1 MFQTLRAKIFG
12 GCLMI
17 LVLLSA
23 LGVYSIISFRS
34 LSLTSSS
41 ALEVNADNSIYTLQM
56 YESLVRMNEGML
68 KMMGAEFL
76 QGKRTLT
83 EQPAIFK
90 TALQNAHRLGSKTTD
105 NLNPA
110 LSEQLT
116 RIELIWQQ
124 FEALTPEFIRIAE
137 INPLDGRRFYE
148 QSITPSYQDLKE
160 QVFRLSNENAK
171 TFSLAKERTA
181 KESASSTAAVIIVAI
196 AAVAI
201 GIIASFI
208 IARRTT
214 EPLTKLRNRLSSL
227 REGNLALRL
236 PVTSSDELGDVSYE
250 FNRLTERLQEYEE
263 MNIAQLVQEKQKS
276 ETILTSI
283 DDPIYFFDEEMK
295 LRLLNNSAQT
305 VLDVSKVDVLGKEL
319 DAVFTKDNIRGGV
332 VKLLESEQPVS
343 QPVII
348 SEYVND
354 KERYYRLNAIE
365 VRSQDSLIG
374 TLISFTDITHFHE
387 LDELKSDFI
396 ARVSHEFRT
405 PLTSMKMSLD
415 LLQKEVLGKITAEQ
429 KDILETLKHD
439 TDRLAKLIQDLLAIT
454 KLESHQPLD
463 IHDASCDVSLTFDS
477 LCLSMKGFYQS
488 KGIEFT
494 ATTPKLPTLRI
505 IKSDFESVLQNL
517 LANAAKFTSE
527 GGKVSAQLQ
536 YLDND
541 LMIEVKDNGIG
552 ISETDKSRIF
562 EKFVQVKP
570 TNLATP
576 GSIGLGLSIV
586 SEIAKKYGGSVEVE
600 SEIAKGS
607 TFTVHCKVEKA

>member
-12 GCLMI
+12 GYLVI

-41 ALEVNADNSIYTLQM
+41 ALELNADNSIYTLQM

-76 QGKRTLT
+76 QGKRTLN

-90 TALQNAHRLGSKTTD
+90 TALQNAHRIASKTTND
-105 NLNPA
+105 LNPA
-110 LSEQLT
+110 ISEQLT
-116 RIELIWQQ
+116 RIEMLWQQ

-137 INPLDGRRFYE
+137 VNPLDARKFYE
-148 QSITPSYQDLKE
+148 RSITPSYEDLKE
-160 QVFRLSNENAK
+160 KVFTLSNENAK
-171 TFSLAKERTA
+171 TFTLAKERTA
-181 KESASSTAAVIIVAI
+181 EESASSTTAVIFVAI
-196 AAVAI
+196 TAVGI
-201 GIIASFI
+201 GIVVSYILAN
-208 IARRTT
+208 RTT
-214 EPLTKLRNRLSSL
+214 EPLTKIRNRLSSL
-227 REGNLALRL
+227 REGNLSLRL
-236 PVTSSDELGDVSYE
+236 PVTSSDELGEVSYE

-283 DDPIYFFDEEMK
+283 DDPIYFFDEAMT
-295 LRLLNNSAQT
+295 LRLLNTSGA
-305 VLDVSKVDVLGKEL
+305 VLL
-319 DAVFTKDNIRGGV
+319 GV
-332 VKLLESEQPVS
+332 VKDDVLSKSFDSVFSKDNLRIGVNKLFSDNESLQPTIVS
-343 QPVII
+343 ELV
-348 SEYVND
+348 SG
-354 KERYYRLNAIE
+354 KERHYRVHSIQ
-365 VRSQDSLIG
+365 VTSQEAVIG
-374 TLISFTDITHFHE
+374 TLISFTDITHFQE

-415 LLQKEVLGKITAEQ
+415 LLQKEVLGKVTPEQ

-454 KLESHQPLD
+454 KLESKRIPDTQ
-463 IHDASCDVSLTFDS
+463 DASCDVHAAFVS
-477 LCLSMKGFYQS
+477 LCQSMKSIFVS
-488 KGIEFT
+488 KGIEF
-494 ATTPKLPTLRI
+494 AYHSEVVPTLRI
-505 IKSDFESVLQNL
+505 LKSDLESLLQNL
-517 LANAAKFTSE
+517 LANAAKFTDEDGRVTAELS
-527 GGKVSAQLQ
+527 
-536 YLDND
+536 Y
-541 LMIEVKDNGIG
+541 KDNTLRVSVADTGIG
-552 ISETDKSRIF
+552 IALTDKERIF

-586 SEIAKKYGGSVEVE
+586 SEIAKKYSGRVDLE
-600 SEIAKGS
+600 SEIGKGS
-607 TFTVHCKVEKA
+607 TFTVECKVDVV

>member
-12 GCLMI
+12 GYLVI

-41 ALEVNADNSIYTLQM
+41 ALELNADNSIYTLQM
-56 YESLVRMNEGML
+56 YESLVRMNEGLL

-76 QGKRTLT
+76 QGKRALT

-148 QSITPSYQDLKE
+148 QSITPSYQELKE
-160 QVFRLSNENAK
+160 QVFKLSSENAK

-196 AAVAI
+196 TAVAI
-201 GIIASFI
+201 GIIVSFI
-208 IARRTT
+208 IARKTT

-227 REGNLALRL
+227 REGNLSLRL

-263 MNIAQLVQEKQKS
+263 MNVAQLVQEKQKS
-276 ETILTSI
+276 ETILASI
-283 DDPIYFFDEEMK
+283 DDPIYFFDEAMTLK
-295 LRLLNNSAQT
+295 LLNTSGEVLLGVSKGD
-305 VLDVSKVDVLGKEL
+305 VLDKSIDS
-319 DAVFTKDNIRGGV
+319 VFIKDNLRSGV
-332 VKLLESEQPVS
+332 YKLLGGNEVS
-343 QPVII
+343 QPTIV
-348 SEYVND
+348 SEVVD
-354 KERYYRLNAIE
+354 GKERHYRIHSIK
-365 VRSQDSLIG
+365 VTSQDSVIG
-374 TLISFTDITHFHE
+374 TLLSFTDITHFQE

-415 LLQKEVLGKITAEQ
+415 LLQKEVLGKVTFEQ
-429 KDILETLKHD
+429 KDILETLKND

-454 KLESHQPLD
+454 KLESKRTVEA
-463 IHDASCDVSLTFDS
+463 HDASCDVNATFIS
-477 LCLSMKGFYQS
+477 LCQSMKSIFVS

-494 ATTPKLPTLRI
+494 FNSHMIPLLRI
-505 IKSDFESVLQNL
+505 LKSDLESVLQNL
-517 LANAAKFTSE
+517 LGNAAKFTGE
-527 GGKVSAQLQ
+527 GGKVIAELHYTANVLTISVS
-536 YLDND
+536 DT
-541 LMIEVKDNGIG
+541 GIG
-552 ISETDKSRIF
+552 IAESDKERIF

-586 SEIAKKYGGSVEVE
+586 SEIAKKYGGNVEVQ
-600 SEIAKGS
+600 SEMGKGS
-607 TFTVHCKVEKA
+607 TFTVHCKVDKV

>member
-12 GCLMI
+12 GYLVI

-23 LGVYSIISFRS
+23 LGVYAIISFRS
-34 LSLTSSS
+34 LSLASSS

-83 EQPAIFK
+83 QQPAIFK
-90 TALQNAHRLGSKTTD
+90 TALQNAHRLGSKNTD
-105 NLNPA
+105 NLNLA

-116 RIELIWQQ
+116 RIELVWQQ
-124 FEALTPEFIRIAE
+124 FEALTPEFIRIVE

-148 QSITPSYQDLKE
+148 RSVTPSYEDLKE
-160 QVFRLSNENAK
+160 KVFRLSNENAQ
-171 TFSLAKERTA
+171 TFSFAKERTA
-181 KESASSTAAVIIVAI
+181 KESASATAAVIIVAI

-208 IARRTT
+208 IARKTT
-214 EPLTKLRNRLSSL
+214 EPLSKIRNRLSSL

-263 MNIAQLVQEKQKS
+263 MNVSQLVQEKQKS

-295 LRLLNNSAQT
+295 LRLLNNSAQN
-305 VLDVSKVDVLGKEL
+305 VLGIPKEYALGKEVA
-319 DAVFTKDNIRGGV
+319 DVFTKDTIRDGMRI
-332 VKLLESEQPVS
+332 LFERERSVS

-348 SEYVND
+348 SEYVNS
-354 KERYYRLNAIE
+354 KQRYYRLTAIQ
-365 VRSQDSLIG
+365 VTSQDVLIG

-405 PLTSMKMSLD
+405 PLTSMKMSID
-415 LLQKEVLGKITAEQ
+415 LLQKGVLGSVTTEQ
-429 KDILETLKHD
+429 HDILSTLKND
-439 TDRLAKLIQDLLAIT
+439 ADRLAKLIQDLLAIT
-454 KLESHQPLD
+454 KLETQQSLD
-463 IHDASCDVSLTFDS
+463 TPNSSCDVVAAFELLCQSMQSLF
-477 LCLSMKGFYQS
+477 QS
-488 KGIEFT
+488 QGIEF
-494 ATTPKLPTLRI
+494 ATNTSKIPPLHILQ
-505 IKSDFESVLQNL
+505 SDFESVAQNL
-517 LANAAKFTSE
+517 LANALKFTSE
-527 GGKVSAQLQ
+527 GGKVSAELR
-536 YLDND
+536 YLSND
-541 LMIEVKDNGIG
+541 LMVIVQDTGIG
-552 ISETDKSRIF
+552 ISEADKTRIF

-586 SEIAKKYGGSVEVE
+586 SEIAKKYNGTVEVKT
-600 SEIAKGS
+600 EIDKGS
-607 TFTVHCKVEKA
+607 TFTVHLMVEIA

>member
-12 GCLMI
+12 GYLVI

-41 ALEVNADNSIYTLQM
+41 ALELNADNSIYTLQM

-76 QGKRTLT
+76 QGKRTLN

-90 TALQNAHRLGSKTTD
+90 TALQNAHRIGSKTTD
-105 NLNPA
+105 DLNPGI
-110 LSEQLT
+110 SEQLT
-116 RIELIWQQ
+116 RIEILWQQ

-137 INPLDGRRFYE
+137 VNPLDARKFYE
-148 QSITPSYQDLKE
+148 RSITPSYEDLKE
-160 QVFRLSNENAK
+160 KVFTLSSENAK
-171 TFSLAKERTA
+171 TFTLAKERTA
-181 KESASSTAAVIIVAI
+181 KESASSTAAVIFVAI
-196 AAVAI
+196 AAVGI
-201 GIIASFI
+201 GIVVSFI
-208 IARRTT
+208 IAKRTT

-227 REGNLALRL
+227 REGNLTLRL
-236 PVTSSDELGDVSYE
+236 PVTSSDELGEVSYE

-283 DDPIYFFDEEMK
+283 DDPIYFFDEAMT
-295 LRLLNNSAQT
+295 LQLLNTSGALLLG
-305 VLDVSKVDVLGKEL
+305 VPRESVLGKPV
-319 DAVFTKDNIRGGV
+319 DSVFIKNNLRSGVNKLFGDN
-332 VKLLESEQPVS
+332 ESS
-343 QPVII
+343 QPTIV
-348 SEYVND
+348 SEVVNS
-354 KERYYRLNAIE
+354 KERHYRVHSIQ
-365 VRSQDSLIG
+365 VTSQEAVIG
-374 TLISFTDITHFHE
+374 TLISFTDITHFQE

-415 LLQKEVLGKITAEQ
+415 LLQKEVLGKITPEQ

-454 KLESHQPLD
+454 KLESKRIAD
-463 IHDASCDVSLTFDS
+463 THDASCDVHGAFTA
-477 LCLSMKGFYQS
+477 LCQSMKSIFIV
-488 KGIEFT
+488 KAIEFIYNSESI
-494 ATTPKLPTLRI
+494 PNLRI
-505 IKSDFESVLQNL
+505 LKSDLESLLQNL
-517 LANAAKFTSE
+517 LANAAKFTGE
-527 GGKVSAQLQ
+527 GGRVLAELGYKGDVLTLSVT
-536 YLDND
+536 DT
-541 LMIEVKDNGIG
+541 GIG
-552 ISETDKSRIF
+552 IAEADRQRIF

-586 SEIAKKYGGSVEVE
+586 SEITKKYGGTVEVE
-600 SEIAKGS
+600 SEIGKGS
-607 TFTVHCKVEKA
+607 RFTVECKVETA

>member
-12 GCLMI
+12 GYLVI

-41 ALEVNADNSIYTLQM
+41 ALELNADNSIYTLQM

-83 EQPAIFK
+83 QQPAIFK
-90 TALQNAHRLGSKTTD
+90 TALQNAHRIASKTTND
-105 NLNPA
+105 LNPA
-110 LSEQLT
+110 ISEQLT
-116 RIELIWQQ
+116 RIEMLWQQ

-137 INPLDGRRFYE
+137 VNPLDARKFYE
-148 QSITPSYQDLKE
+148 RSVTPSYEDLKE
-160 QVFRLSNENAK
+160 EVFTLSNENAK
-171 TFSLAKERTA
+171 TFTLAKERTA
-181 KESASSTAAVIIVAI
+181 KESASSTAAVILAAI

-208 IARRTT
+208 IARKTT

-227 REGNLALRL
+227 REGNLAQRL
-236 PVTSSDELGDVSYE
+236 PVTTSDELGDVSYE

-283 DDPIYFFDEEMK
+283 DDPIYFFDESMT
-295 LRLLNNSAQT
+295 LRLLNTSGVA
-305 VLDVSKVDVLGKEL
+305 LLG
-319 DAVFTKDNIRGGV
+319 VVKDNILG
-332 VKLLESEQPVS
+332 KSLESVFVKDSLRTGVNKLFSNKDSS
-343 QPVII
+343 QPTIV
-348 SEYVND
+348 SEVVNS
-354 KERYYRLNAIE
+354 KERHYRVHSIQ
-365 VRSQDSLIG
+365 VTSQEAVIG
-374 TLISFTDITHFHE
+374 TLISFTDITHFQE

-429 KDILETLKHD
+429 RDILETLKHD

-454 KLESHQPLD
+454 KLESKHATEPN
-463 IHDASCDVSLTFDS
+463 DASCDVHAAFIS
-477 LCLSMKGFYQS
+477 LCQSMKSIFQA
-488 KGIEFT
+488 KGIEFAYHT
-494 ATTPKLPTLRI
+494 DAIPLLRI
-505 IKSDFESVLQNL
+505 LKSDLESLLQNL

-527 GGKVSAQLQ
+527 SGRVYAVLSYKDAVLKVSVS
-536 YLDND
+536 DT
-541 LMIEVKDNGIG
+541 GIG
-552 ISETDKSRIF
+552 IAESDRDRIF

-586 SEIAKKYGGSVEVE
+586 SEIAKKYGGTVEVE
-600 SEIAKGS
+600 SEIGKGS
-607 TFTVHCKVEKA
+607 TFTVQCKVDTV

>member
-12 GCLMI
+12 GYLVI

-41 ALEVNADNSIYTLQM
+41 ALELNADNSIYTLQM
-56 YESLVRMNEGML
+56 YESLVRMNEGLL

-76 QGKRTLT
+76 QGKRALT

-90 TALQNAHRLGSKTTD
+90 TALQNAHRLGSKTSD

-148 QSITPSYQDLKE
+148 QSITPSYQELKE
-160 QVFRLSNENAK
+160 QVFKLSSENAK

-196 AAVAI
+196 TAVAI
-201 GIIASFI
+201 GIIVSFI
-208 IARRTT
+208 IARKTT

-227 REGNLALRL
+227 REGNLSLRL

-263 MNIAQLVQEKQKS
+263 MNVAQLVQEKQKS
-276 ETILTSI
+276 ETILASI
-283 DDPIYFFDEEMK
+283 DDPIYFFDEAMTLK
-295 LRLLNNSAQT
+295 LLNTSGE
-305 VLDVSKVDVLGKEL
+305 VLLGVSKGNVLGKSI
-319 DAVFTKDNIRGGV
+319 DSVFVKENLRSGV
-332 VKLLESEQPVS
+332 YKLLGGDEVS
-343 QPVII
+343 QPTIV
-348 SEYVND
+348 SEVVD
-354 KERYYRLNAIE
+354 GKERHYRIHSIQ
-365 VRSQDSLIG
+365 VTSQDSVIG
-374 TLISFTDITHFHE
+374 TLVSFTDITHFQE

-415 LLQKEVLGKITAEQ
+415 LLQKEVLGKVTAEQ
-429 KDILETLKHD
+429 KDILETLKND

-454 KLESHQPLD
+454 KLEAKRTLET
-463 IHDASCDVSLTFDS
+463 HDASCDVNATFIS
-477 LCLSMKGFYQS
+477 LCQSMKSIFVS

-494 ATTPKLPTLRI
+494 FNSHMIPMLRI
-505 IKSDFESVLQNL
+505 LKSDLESVLQNL
-517 LANAAKFTSE
+517 LGNAAKFTGES
-527 GGKVSAQLQ
+527 GKVRAELRYTENVLTLSVSDTGL
-536 YLDND
+536 
-541 LMIEVKDNGIG
+541 GIAE
-552 ISETDKSRIF
+552 SDKERIF

-586 SEIAKKYGGSVEVE
+586 SEIAKKYGGNVEVQ
-600 SEIAKGS
+600 SEIGKGS
-607 TFTVHCKVEKA
+607 TFTVHCKVDKV

>member
-12 GCLMI
+12 GYLVI

-148 QSITPSYQDLKE
+148 QSVTPSYEDLKE
-160 QVFRLSNENAK
+160 QVFRLSSENAK

-214 EPLTKLRNRLSSL
+214 EPLTKLRSRLSSL

-263 MNIAQLVQEKQKS
+263 MNISQLVQEKQKS
-276 ETILTSI
+276 ETILASI
-283 DDPIYFFDEEMK
+283 DDPIYFFDEAMT
-295 LRLLNNSAQT
+295 LQLLNTSGAI
-305 VLDVSKVDVLGKEL
+305 LL
-319 DAVFTKDNIRGGV
+319 GV
-332 VKLLESEQPVS
+332 VKDDALGKSVDSVFVKDNLRAGVNKLLGDNESS
-343 QPVII
+343 QPTIV
-348 SEYVND
+348 SEVVSG
-354 KERYYRLNAIE
+354 KERHYRVHSIQVTSREA
-365 VRSQDSLIG
+365 VIG
-374 TLISFTDITHFHE
+374 TLISFTDITHFQE

-439 TDRLAKLIQDLLAIT
+439 TDRLAKLIKDLLAIT

-463 IHDASCDVSLTFDS
+463 IHDASCDVSLTFDT
-477 LCLSMKGFYQS
+477 LCLSMRGFYRLKS
-488 KGIEFT
+488 IEFT
-494 ATTPKLPTLRI
+494 AIAPKLPPLRI

-517 LANAAKFTSE
+517 LANAAKFTGE
-527 GGKVSAQLQ
+527 GGKVSAQLR
-536 YLDND
+536 YLDNN
-541 LMIEVKDNGIG
+541 LIIEVKDNGIG
-552 ISETDKSRIF
+552 ISEADKARIF

-586 SEIAKKYGGSVEVE
+586 SEIAKKYGGSVHLE
-600 SEIAKGS
+600 SEVGKGS
-607 TFTVHCKVEKA
+607 TFTVHCKVETA